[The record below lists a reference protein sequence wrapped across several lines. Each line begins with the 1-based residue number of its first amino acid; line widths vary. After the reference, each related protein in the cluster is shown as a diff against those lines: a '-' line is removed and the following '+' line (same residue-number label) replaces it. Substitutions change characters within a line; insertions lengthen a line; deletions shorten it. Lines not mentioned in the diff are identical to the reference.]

1 MYVQGDPTTTNFA
14 RDKKKNE
21 EKKVSRFFYLFFL
34 HLTPLHLTFDS
45 DCASALQKEFKK
57 KKRADTGKGD
67 ADISSVLCTHTPFHH
82 PHEKIRAA
90 HKCCTNA
97 HPRRR
102 KKKNDRPI
110 A

>member
-57 KKRADTGKGD
+57 KKEQTPERVMLT
-67 ADISSVLCTHTPFHH
+67 SVVSCVHTRHSTTLT
-82 PHEKIRAA
+82 KR
-90 HKCCTNA
+90 
-97 HPRRR
+97 
-102 KKKNDRPI
+102 
-110 A
+110 